1 MAETKIKVDSQVLG
15 RTPSLLEHQT
25 TYQRTSPTQ
34 RVPMDRRAFLA
45 LVTITTAC
53 LAGCSNNQSQDVPTD
68 RPETSPAATEEI
80 SEEAAEREISADV
93 VEEKPFSSA
102 DQIKGLSSVQRNS
115 VNMLNYLVVLMQE
128 IGESKNSRLALENIY
143 SGLINNVSPD
153 AVDTNTLGWINDILD
168 GLEKYRMLTVKRER
182 LQIIYEKAQVEA
194 AKSAIPSP
202 LSLLS
207 AVSSQNLVQFA
218 TSVIYMAVD
227 AAASYSSAM
236 TAAESEYLQGG
247 WELDDQESEQ
257 IHQDRKEIFTN
268 TVETVSEYSLPGS
281 LALTEASVGD
291 FVSWQ
296 EAKVANRIRFFEKN
310 ADVYCALGEYWLLLA
325 RSYQEHG
332 DVKKCIKAVETY
344 EELSTGILRKDY
356 SYAKTLSLAL
366 AAAADA
372 QDGSFVEHAEKWA
385 DAILANCSGDDWA
398 LRYYAAQTYI
408 ALAAG
413 TGDARFLSRAY
424 ETALDN
430 ANELIPEQRSLN
442 SAYLSPIQKLDG
454 ASGMPWASDEE
465 KEKESYNKMLEEER
479 KVALAPLYEPLVMN
493 LELLRAIAVER
504 PDAIQGSSPEEIIH
518 SDGRLFLVDGLDE
531 RYASPN
537 ETYTPDSPGIS
548 YDCTEIKVPA
558 ALVTSSA
565 KVTSVVNGADGAKT
579 VDDWTLERVE
589 RGSDDDSSTF
599 VAVYKSEQGK
609 DAGYSDGCAVQLTVE
624 PWPEKDMPIIEAAF
638 NGASSKKMPWDNLAV
653 WDDGYSFERA

>member
-1 MAETKIKVDSQVLG
+1 MAETKINVDSQVLG
-15 RTPSLLEHQT
+15 RALSLLEHQA
-25 TYQRTSPTQ
+25 TYQQTSPTQ
-34 RVPMDRRAFLA
+34 RVSMDRRTFLSLA
-45 LVTITTAC
+45 TITTAC
-53 LAGCSNNQSQDVPTD
+53 LAGCSSNQPQDTPSEVAPT
-68 RPETSPAATEEI
+68 ATEEI

-93 VEEKPFSSA
+93 VEGKPFSSA
-102 DQIKGLSSVQRNS
+102 DQIKGLSSIQRNS

-128 IGESKNSRLALENIY
+128 IGASKNSRLALENIY

-182 LQIIYEKAQVEA
+182 LQIIYERAQADA
-194 AKSAIPSP
+194 AKAAIPNP

-227 AAASYSSAM
+227 AATSYSSAM

-247 WELDDQESEQ
+247 WELDDEESEQ
-257 IHQDRKEIFTN
+257 IHQDHKEIFTN

-281 LALTEASVGD
+281 LALTEESVDD
-291 FVSWQ
+291 FVTWQ
-296 EAKVANRIRFFEKN
+296 EYKVENRIRFFEKN

-332 DVKKCIKAVETY
+332 DVKKCVKAVETY
-344 EELSTGILRKDY
+344 EELSTGILRRDY

-366 AAAADA
+366 AAVADA
-372 QDGSFVEHAEKWA
+372 QDGSFADHAEKWA
-385 DAILANCSGDDWA
+385 DAILANCSGGDWA

-408 ALAAG
+408 ALAAE

-430 ANELIPEQRSLN
+430 ANELIPEQRTLN
-442 SAYLSPIQKLDG
+442 SVYLSPVEKLDG
-454 ASGMPWASDEE
+454 ASGMPWASEEE
-465 KEKESYNKMLEEER
+465 KEKESYNKMLEAER

-493 LELLRAIAVER
+493 LELLRAVAVER

-518 SDGRLFLVDGLDE
+518 SDGSLFLIDGLDE

-537 ETYTPDSPGIS
+537 ETYMPDSSGIS
-548 YDCTEIKVPA
+548 YDCAEVRVPA
-558 ALVTSSA
+558 ALVTMSA
-565 KVTSVVNGADGAKT
+565 KMTSVVNGANGAKT
-579 VDDWTLERVE
+579 VSDWALDRVE
-589 RGSDDDSSTF
+589 RGKDDDPSTF

-609 DAGYSDGCAVQLTVE
+609 DAGYSDGCAVELTVE
-624 PWPEKDMPIIEAAF
+624 PWPEKDMPKIQVAF
-638 NGASSKKMPWDNLAV
+638 KCASSKKMPWDNLAV